1 MNYASA
7 LKIADEHEH
16 PSGFLV
22 HFERVEGCLLASDY
36 APDPHAGDKPFDT
49 EEEAWAFAERL
60 SSATRGRFVN
70 FYVVNARTFVP
81 VPNYAARGIVNR

>member
-7 LKIADEHEH
+7 LKIADEYENT
-16 PSGFLV
+16 PGFLV
-22 HFERVEGCLLASDY
+22 HFERVEGGILATDY
-36 APDPHAGDKPFDT
+36 TPDPRAGDKPFDT
-49 EEEAWAFAERL
+49 AEEAWAFAERL

-81 VPNYAARGIVNR
+81 VFDYAKRMIANR